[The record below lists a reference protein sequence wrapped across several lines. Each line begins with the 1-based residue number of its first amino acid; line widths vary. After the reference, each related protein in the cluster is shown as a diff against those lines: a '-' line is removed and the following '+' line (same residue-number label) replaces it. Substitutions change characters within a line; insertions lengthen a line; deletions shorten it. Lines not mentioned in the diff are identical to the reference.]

1 MMLDLKK
8 KHQSGFTIVE
18 LTVSIIIVG
27 ILSITLASF
36 IETWLQ
42 ASTLAQDRA
51 NLLNDSES
59 AMDTVTNDIA
69 LSGSA
74 EVNNRWPDAN
84 GPSGNQ
90 YGWASSSSV
99 LVLAKVARDNSNNII
114 FSDPAEYVSQKDDV
128 IYYLSG
134 TTLYRRTL
142 ASSSSNDAATTTCP
156 PADATSSCPADLT
169 VATGVSNFS
178 LAYYNEDGTTA
189 DPSDARSVQ
198 ISLTLHTVIDSK
210 TISESYS
217 TRMVFR
223 NE

>member
-1 MMLDLKK
+1 MIRLSK
-8 KHQSGFTIVE
+8 KHQSGFTLVE

-27 ILSITLASF
+27 ILSLTLASF

-51 NLLNDSES
+51 NLLNNSEN
-59 AMDTVTNDIA
+59 AMDTITNDIA

-74 EVNNRWPDAN
+74 ETNNRWPDAN
-84 GPSGNQ
+84 GPGGNQ
-90 YGWASSSSV
+90 YGWTSSSTT
-99 LVLAKVARDNSNNII
+99 LVLAKVARDNNNNII

-134 TTLYRRTL
+134 TTLYRRTI
-142 ASSSSNDAATTTCP
+142 ASDSSNDAATTTCP
-156 PADATSSCPADLT
+156 PADATSTCPADLT
-169 VATGVSNFS
+169 VATGVTSFS
-178 LAYYNEDGTTA
+178 LAYYNEDGATA

-198 ISLTLHTVIDSK
+198 VSLTLDTVIDSK
-210 TISESYS
+210 TISASYS